1 MKDRKF
7 YMPTHPGAESQFKLA
22 IARMRVAEEE
32 GETGH
37 FPATQLAS
45 IIGSKGIA
53 ICDASPYLGAT
64 DARVVATLATGHAS
78 TLSYVTESG
87 SSPGGHQFL
96 SNATPAAA
104 DEALIV
110 GKRGLLITG
119 TAAGGEP
126 GYSDAYVFTTQL
138 QVSSTD
144 ASTGVGFSCG
154 FLPAGATAS
163 PLKTAPANAL
173 YFSYDPTIADAWVQ
187 FSTIYNSG
195 SANLLDGVTN
205 PFANTGGF
213 LAPTAATDLR
223 LTMAFGQSVDGTNWG
238 WVYVGNYAAGGSG
251 VRTPMTAAM
260 LSNVGSMISAG
271 GIYLAP
277 FIGMYMHGATQRSVY
292 FQNLVAY
299 GDK

>member
-7 YMPTHPGAESQFKLA
+7 YMPTHPGAESQFKVA

-37 FPATQLAS
+37 FPATMLSS
-45 IIGSKGIA
+45 IIGSKGLA
-53 ICDASPYLGAT
+53 ISDASPYFGST
-64 DARVVATLATGHAS
+64 DSRVVATLATGHTS
-78 TLSYVTESG
+78 TLAYVTESG

-96 SNATPAAA
+96 SNASPSSG

-110 GKRGLLITG
+110 GKRGFLVQG
-119 TAAGGEP
+119 TASGGEP

-138 QVSSTD
+138 QVSSVD

-173 YFSYDPTIADAWVQ
+173 YFSFDPTISDAWVQ

-195 SANLLDGVTN
+195 SAVVLDGVTN
-205 PFANTGGF
+205 PFLNTGGY
-213 LAPTAATDLR
+213 LAPSAGVDLR
-223 LTMAFGQSVDGTNWG
+223 LTLAFGQSLDGTNWG
-238 WVYVGNYAAGGSG
+238 WVYVGNYAPGGSG
-251 VRTPMTAAM
+251 VKTPMTAAM
-260 LSNVGSMISAG
+260 LANVGSMISAG

-277 FIGMYMHGATQRSVY
+277 FVGMYMHGSTQRSLY
-292 FQNLVAY
+292 FQNLIAFA
-299 GDK
+299 DK